1 MARIEPLPREDL
13 AEHEDFFA
21 MAEQFMGFVPNS
33 LFTMAR
39 VPGLF
44 DAFSTLTR
52 TVFFNDLISPQ
63 LVQMLA
69 FMSSAGSGCRYC
81 QAHTAKSVG
90 NLGVSEDRIAA
101 LWDFE
106 TSPHFDDAER
116 AALRLAYHAGQ
127 VPNAVTD
134 ADVAACR
141 AHYSDDQIAAIVAS
155 ISVFG
160 YLNRWND
167 TMATDLEDVPGG
179 FADRVLT
186 DGGWTAGK
194 HRHDPA

>member
-1 MARIEPLPREDL
+1 MARIDPLPREDL
-13 AEHEDFFA
+13 AEHEDFFQA
-21 MAEQFMGFVPNS
+21 AEQFMGFVPNS

-44 DAFSTLTR
+44 DAFSSLTR

-90 NLGVSEDRIAA
+90 NPGVPEEKVAA
-101 LWDFE
+101 LWEFE
-106 TSPHFDDAER
+106 TSEHFDDAER
-116 AALRLAYHAGQ
+116 AALRLAFNAGQ
-127 VPNAVTD
+127 VPNAATD
-134 ADVAACR
+134 ADFDACKE
-141 AHYSDDQIAAIVAS
+141 HYTDDQIAAIVAS

-179 FADRVLT
+179 FADRVLV
-186 DGGWTAGK
+186 DGGWDAGK
-194 HRHDPA
+194 HR

>member
-1 MARIEPLPREDL
+1 MARIDPLPREDL
-13 AEHEDFFA
+13 AEHEDFFQA
-21 MAEQFMGFVPNS
+21 AEQFMGFVPNS

-90 NLGVSEDRIAA
+90 NLGVPEEKVAA
-101 LWDFE
+101 LWEFE
-106 TSPHFDDAER
+106 TSEHFDDAER
-116 AALRLAYHAGQ
+116 AALRLAFNAGQ
-127 VPNAVTD
+127 APNAVTD
-134 ADVAACR
+134 ADFAACKE
-141 AHYSDDQIAAIVAS
+141 HYTDDQIAAIVAS
-155 ISVFG
+155 ISIFG

-167 TMATDLEDVPGG
+167 TMATDLEDVPAG
-179 FADRVLT
+179 FADRVLV
-186 DGGWTAGK
+186 DGGWDAGK
-194 HRHDPA
+194 HRH